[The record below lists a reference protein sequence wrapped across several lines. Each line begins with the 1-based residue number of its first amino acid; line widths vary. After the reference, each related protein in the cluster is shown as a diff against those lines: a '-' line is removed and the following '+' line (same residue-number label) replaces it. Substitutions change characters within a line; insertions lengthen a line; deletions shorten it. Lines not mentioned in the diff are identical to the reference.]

1 MFKDQETLQNF
12 LRNVSETT
20 KVGGY
25 FIGTSYDGHI
35 MFDKLVNKNKDESL
49 VIFENNIKL
58 WEVTKKY
65 DRDNFKNDSTCLGYA
80 IDVYQDSINKMA
92 REYLVNYKYLTR
104 ILENYGF
111 VLAPL
116 EEMKEKK
123 LPSNTGLF
131 SDIFNDLKN
140 KNKYGNAK
148 NMTSGEK
155 NISFLNR
162 YFIYKKVRNVNTKE
176 VANSLLTKTY
186 DDELEET
193 M

>member
-1 MFKDQETLQNF
+1 
-12 LRNVSETT
+12 
-20 KVGGY
+20 
-25 FIGTSYDGHI
+25 

-65 DRDNFKNDSTCLGYA
+65 DRDNFNNDSICLGYA

-116 EEMKEKK
+116 EEMKEKY
-123 LPSNTGLF
+123 F
-131 SDIFNDLKN
+131 
-140 KNKYGNAK
+140 KYR
-148 NMTSGEK
+148 
-155 NISFLNR
+155 I
-162 YFIYKKVRNVNTKE
+162 I
-176 VANSLLTKTY
+176 
-186 DDELEET
+186 
-193 M
+193 